1 MAYENVDRVKRNV
14 MAMIDKGAPSEHLD
28 KYLKEEGFTQESF
41 TKALDL
47 VKQSG
52 GKTSEF
58 GAGRSLAQGATFGF
72 ADELEALTKSLA
84 GQGTYEQNLA
94 ALELAKQKYG
104 QQNPKT
110 ALATEIAGGLPYALL
125 PFLGTARYAQMARE
139 ASPLVRAGVTSGASA
154 VTGALTGALG
164 GAGAAGVGERMA
176 GAQAGGALG
185 GLVGGAAPAVTKGIG
200 MAGSKVV
207 DVTSGIPVVQQ
218 VGKAVGLATGQS
230 VDYANRAKAKLL
242 EALYRDKVSPADLE
256 KMILASANLE
266 RTITGTTKPVGIVD
280 IAGENV
286 RSLADVAQK
295 YPSTARQT
303 AKTALEER
311 AAGQGERIQGD
322 ISKYLGGFTD
332 PFEYTTAIAQ
342 RQQQV
347 SSPLYQKAYAYGEV
361 TDPKVLKFLELPQFK
376 KAAKEA
382 QDLLAAEG
390 RSVDMSMPTVEV
402 LDQVKR
408 GLDVLIK
415 KETDP
420 FGKITDLGRIY
431 KNKKNEFLSELDTAV
446 PDFGRA
452 RAAFAGEAELLDAT
466 KLGKDFYKQTA
477 AEANRTF
484 AKLSPSEQEAYKVGA
499 LDAVKE
505 KITTAKDTADIR
517 KRIFGSPAE
526 RDRVSS
532 LFPDTDTFK
541 QFEKD
546 MMTES
551 MMRKTQEKILGNSA
565 TFERQIAGQALEA
578 EPSFIGQMI
587 EQGPLRG
594 TMGYLKA
601 QGQGV
606 AGQTAEELGPMLFK
620 LGDPRANLQ
629 TLKALSAYEKYLL
642 EQEARKAAGL
652 TGASTMT
659 GLLDTEKPYR
669 IDLTGMANPD

>member
-1 MAYENVDRVKRNV
+1 MAYENIERIKRNV
-14 MAMIDKGAPSEHLD
+14 MAMIDKNAPAEHLD

-41 TKALDL
+41 VKALDL
-47 VKQSG
+47 VKKSG

-72 ADELEALTKSLA
+72 ADELESLIKSLA

-110 ALATEIAGGLPYALL
+110 ALTTEIAGGLPYAAL

-139 ASPLVRAGVTSGASA
+139 AAPMVRAGVTAGSSA
-154 VTGALTGALG
+154 ITGALTGALS
-164 GAGAAGVGERMA
+164 GAGGAGVGERMA

-185 GLVGGAAPAVTKGIG
+185 GIVGGAAPVVTKGLG
-200 MAGSKVV
+200 AVGSKAV
-207 DVTSGIPVVQQ
+207 DVTSGIPAVQQ
-218 VGKAVGLATGQS
+218 VGKAIGLATGQT
-230 VDYANRAKAKLL
+230 VDAANRAKAKLL
-242 EALYRDKVSPADLE
+242 EAMYRDKVSPADLE
-256 KMILASANLE
+256 KMIQAA
-266 RTITGTTKPVGIVD
+266 TKPVGIVD

-295 YPSTARQT
+295 YPSEARQA
-303 AKTALEER
+303 AKLALEER

-342 RQQQV
+342 RQKQL

-376 KAAKEA
+376 TAAKEA
-382 QDLLAAEG
+382 QGLLAAEG
-390 RSVDMSMPTVEV
+390 RAVDMSRPTVET
-402 LDQVKR
+402 LDNIKR
-408 GLDVLIK
+408 GLDALIE
-415 KETDP
+415 KETDS
-420 FGKITDLGRIY
+420 FGKVTKLGQIY
-431 KNKKNEFLSELDTAV
+431 KTKKNEFLAELDSAV

-517 KRIFGSPAE
+517 KRIFGSQAE

-532 LFPDTDTFK
+532 LFPDNDTFK

-551 MMRKTQEKILGNSA
+551 IMRKTQEKILGNSA
-565 TFERQIAGQALEA
+565 TVERQLGVQSLEA
-578 EPSFIGQMI
+578 EPSFIGQLI

-620 LGDPRANLQ
+620 LGDPRANLE
-629 TLKALSAYEKYLL
+629 TLKGLSAYEKYLL
-642 EQEARKAAGL
+642 DLEAKKAAGL

-669 IDLTGMANPD
+669 VDLTGMAN

>member
-1 MAYENVDRVKRNV
+1 MAYENVERVRKNLITMV
-14 MAMIDKGAPSEHLD
+14 DKNAPIDD
-28 KYLKEEGFTQESF
+28 INKYLKEEGFTQETF

-52 GKTSEF
+52 GKTAEY

-72 ADELEALTKSLA
+72 ADELESLMKSLS

-104 QQNPKT
+104 QENPKT
-110 ALATEIAGGLPYALL
+110 ALTTEIVGGLPYALL
-125 PFLGTARYAQMARE
+125 PFLGTARYAQMARN
-139 ASPLVRAGVTSGASA
+139 AAPMVRAGVTAGASA

-164 GAGAAGVGERMA
+164 GAGSAGVGERVA
-176 GAQAGGALG
+176 GAQAGGTLG
-185 GLVGGAAPAVTKGIG
+185 GLVGGAAPAVSKGIG

-256 KMILASANLE
+256 KMIAAA
-266 RTITGTTKPVGIVD
+266 TKPVGIVD

-286 RSLADVAQK
+286 KSLADVAQK
-295 YPSTARQT
+295 YPSTARQV

-332 PFEYTTAIAQ
+332 PFEYTTVIAQ
-342 RQQQV
+342 RQKQV
-347 SSPLYQKAYAYGEV
+347 STPLYQKAYSYGEV
-361 TDPKVLKFLELPQFK
+361 TDPNVLKYLELPQFK
-376 KAAKEA
+376 TATKKAQE
-382 QDLLAAEG
+382 LLAAEG
-390 RSVDMSMPTVEV
+390 RTVDMSRPTVET
-402 LDQVKR
+402 LDNIKR
-408 GLDVLIK
+408 GLDVLIDA
-415 KETDP
+415 ETDA
-420 FGKITDLGRIY
+420 FGKVSKLGNIY

-452 RAAFAGEAELLDAT
+452 RAAYAGEAELLDAT

-477 AEANRTF
+477 SEANRTF

-526 RDRVSS
+526 RSRVSS
-532 LFPDTDTFK
+532 LFPDDATFK

-565 TFERQIAGQALEA
+565 TFERQIAGHSLEA
-578 EPSFIGQMI
+578 EPSFIGQLI

-594 TMGYLKA
+594 TLGYLKA

-620 LGDPRANLQ
+620 LGDPRANLE

-642 EQEARKAAGL
+642 DLEAKKAAGL

-659 GLLDTEKPYR
+659 GLLNTEKPYR
-669 IDLTGMANPD
+669 VDLTGMANPD

>member
-1 MAYENVDRVKRNV
+1 MAYENVERVKQNLIK
-14 MAMIDKGAPSEHLD
+14 MIDKNAPID
-28 KYLKEEGFTQESF
+28 DVNKYLKEEGFTQDSF
-41 TKALDL
+41 AKALDL

-52 GKTSEF
+52 GRTSEY

-72 ADELEALTKSLA
+72 ADELESLMKSLS
-84 GQGTYEQNLA
+84 GQGSYEQNLA

-104 QQNPKT
+104 QENPKT

-125 PFLGTARYAQMARE
+125 PFLGTARYAQMAKD
-139 ASPLVRAGVTSGASA
+139 AAPLVRAGVTAGASA

-164 GAGAAGVGERMA
+164 GAGAAGVGERVA
-176 GAQAGGALG
+176 GAQAGGTLG
-185 GLVGGAAPAVTKGIG
+185 GLVGGAAPVLTKGVG

-207 DVTSGIPVVQQ
+207 DVTSGIPILQQ
-218 VGKAVGLATGQS
+218 VGKAVGVATGQS

-266 RTITGTTKPVGIVD
+266 KTITRTTKPVGIAD

-295 YPSTARQT
+295 YPSTARQV

-311 AAGQGERIQGD
+311 AAGQGERIQAD

-332 PFEYTTAIAQ
+332 PFEYTAAIAQ
-342 RQQQV
+342 RQKQV

-361 TDPKVLKFLELPQFK
+361 TDPNVLKYLELPQFK
-376 KAAKEA
+376 TATKEA
-382 QDLLAAEG
+382 QGLLAAEG
-390 RSVDMSMPTVEV
+390 RTVDMSRPTVET
-402 LDQVKR
+402 LDNIKR
-408 GLDVLIK
+408 GLDALIFAQI
-415 KETDP
+415 KEGKLSEL
-420 FGKITDLGRIY
+420 GKIY
-431 KNKKNEFLSELDTAV
+431 KKKKNEFLSELDTAV

-452 RAAFAGEAELLDAT
+452 RATFAGEAELLDAT
-466 KLGKDFYKQTA
+466 KLGQDFYKQTSS
-477 AEANRTF
+477 EANRTF
-484 AKLSPSEQEAYKVGA
+484 AKLSASEQEAYKVGA

-505 KITTAKDTADIR
+505 KIISAKDTADIR
-517 KRIFGSPAE
+517 KKIFGSPAE
-526 RDRVSS
+526 RSRVSS
-532 LFPDTDTFK
+532 LFPDDATFK

-565 TFERQIAGQALEA
+565 TFERQIAGQSLEA
-578 EPSFIGQMI
+578 EPSFIGQLI

-594 TMGYLKA
+594 TLGYLKA

-620 LGDPRANLQ
+620 LGDPRANLE

-659 GLLDTEKPYR
+659 GLLNTEKPYR
-669 IDLTGMANPD
+669 VDLTGMANPD

>member
-1 MAYENVDRVKRNV
+1 MAYENVERVRKNLIIMV
-14 MAMIDKGAPSEHLD
+14 DKNAPIDD
-28 KYLKEEGFTQESF
+28 INKYLKEEGFTQETF

-52 GKTSEF
+52 GKTAEY
-58 GAGRSLAQGATFGF
+58 GVGRSLAQGATFGF
-72 ADELEALTKSLA
+72 ADELESLMKSLS
-84 GQGTYEQNLA
+84 GQGSYEQNLA

-104 QQNPKT
+104 QENPKT
-110 ALATEIAGGLPYALL
+110 ALTTEIVGGLPYALL
-125 PFLGTARYAQMARE
+125 PFLGTARYAQMAKD
-139 ASPLVRAGVTSGASA
+139 AAPLVRAGVTAGASA

-164 GAGAAGVGERMA
+164 GAGAAGVGERVA
-176 GAQAGGALG
+176 GAQAGGTLG
-185 GLVGGAAPAVTKGIG
+185 GLVGGAAPVVAKGVG
-200 MAGSKVV
+200 MAGGKVV

-230 VDYANRAKAKLL
+230 IDYANRAKAKLL

-256 KMILASANLE
+256 KMIAAA
-266 RTITGTTKPVGIVD
+266 TKPVGLVD

-286 RSLADVAQK
+286 KSLADVAQK

-342 RQQQV
+342 RQKQV
-347 SSPLYQKAYAYGEV
+347 STPLYQKAYAYGEV
-361 TDPKVLKFLELPQFK
+361 TDPSVLKYLELPQFK
-376 KAAKEA
+376 TATKKAQE
-382 QDLLAAEG
+382 LLAAEG
-390 RSVDMSMPTVEV
+390 RTVDMSRPTVET
-402 LDQVKR
+402 LDNIKR
-408 GLDVLIK
+408 GLDVLIDA
-415 KETDP
+415 ETDA
-420 FGKITDLGRIY
+420 FGKVSKLGNIY

-526 RDRVSS
+526 RSRVSS
-532 LFPDTDTFK
+532 LFPDDATFK

-565 TFERQIAGQALEA
+565 TFERQIAGQGLEA
-578 EPSFIGQMI
+578 EPSFIGQLI
-587 EQGPLRG
+587 EQGPLKG
-594 TMGYLKA
+594 TLGYLKA

-620 LGDPRANLQ
+620 LGDPRANIQ
-629 TLKALSAYEKYLL
+629 TLQGLSAYEKYLL
-642 EQEARKAAGL
+642 DLEAKKAAGL

-659 GLLDTEKPYR
+659 GLLNTEKPYR
-669 IDLTGMANPD
+669 VDLTGMANPD

>member
-1 MAYENVDRVKRNV
+1 MAYENIERIRENLIKMVDKN
-14 MAMIDKGAPSEHLD
+14 APIAHID

-41 TKALDL
+41 AKALNL

-52 GKTSEF
+52 GKTAEF

-72 ADELEALTKSLA
+72 ADELESLIKSLA

-110 ALATEIAGGLPYALL
+110 ALTTEIAGGLPYALL

-139 ASPLVRAGVTSGASA
+139 AAPMVRAGVTAGSSA
-154 VTGALTGALG
+154 VTGALTGALSGAG
-164 GAGAAGVGERMA
+164 GAGIGERMA

-185 GLVGGAAPAVTKGIG
+185 GIVGGAAPAVTKGVG

-218 VGKAVGLATGQS
+218 AGKAIGLATGQT
-230 VDYANRAKAKLL
+230 VDAANRAKAKLL
-242 EALYRDKVSPADLE
+242 EAMYRDKVSPADLE
-256 KMILASANLE
+256 KMIQAA
-266 RTITGTTKPVGIVD
+266 TKPVGIVD

-295 YPSTARQT
+295 YPSEARQA
-303 AKTALEER
+303 AKLALEER

-342 RQQQV
+342 RQKQV

-376 KAAKEA
+376 TATKEA
-382 QDLLAAEG
+382 QALLAAEG
-390 RSVDMSMPTVEV
+390 RTVDMSRPTVET
-402 LDQVKR
+402 LDNIKR
-408 GLDVLIK
+408 GLDALIE
-415 KETDP
+415 KETDS
-420 FGKITDLGRIY
+420 FGKVTKLGQIY
-431 KNKKNEFLSELDTAV
+431 KTKKNEFLSELDSAV

-505 KITTAKDTADIR
+505 KIITAKDTADIR

-526 RDRVSS
+526 RQRVSS
-532 LFPDTDTFK
+532 LFPDDATFK

-551 MMRKTQEKILGNSA
+551 IMRKTQEKILGNSA
-565 TFERQIAGQALEA
+565 TVERQLGVQSLEA
-578 EPSFIGQMI
+578 EPSFIGQLI

-620 LGDPRANLQ
+620 LGDPRANLE
-629 TLKALSAYEKYLL
+629 TLKGLSAYEKYLL
-642 EQEARKAAGL
+642 DLEAKKAAGL

-669 IDLTGMANPD
+669 VDLTGMAN

>member
-1 MAYENVDRVKRNV
+1 MAYENVERIRENLIKMV
-14 MAMIDKGAPSEHLD
+14 DKNAPVDHID

-41 TKALDL
+41 AKALDL
-47 VKQSG
+47 VKKSG
-52 GKTSEF
+52 GKTAEY
-58 GAGRSLAQGATFGF
+58 GVGRSLAQGATFGF

-94 ALELAKQKYG
+94 ALELAKQKFG

-110 ALATEIAGGLPYALL
+110 ALGTEIVGGLPYALL

-139 ASPLVRAGVTSGASA
+139 ASPLVRAGVTAGASA

-176 GAQAGGALG
+176 GAQAGGTLG
-185 GLVGGAAPAVTKGIG
+185 GIVGGAAPAVTRGIG
-200 MAGSKVV
+200 AAGSRVV

-218 VGKAVGLATGQS
+218 VGKAVGLATGQT
-230 VDYANRAKAKLL
+230 VDAANRAKAKLL
-242 EALYRDKVSPADLE
+242 EAMYRDKVSPADLE
-256 KMILASANLE
+256 KMIAAA
-266 RTITGTTKPVGIVD
+266 TKPIGIVD
-280 IAGENV
+280 VAGENV

-295 YPSTARQT
+295 YPSEARQA
-303 AKTALEER
+303 AKLALEER
-311 AAGQGERIQGD
+311 GAGQAERIQAD

-332 PFEYTTAIAQ
+332 PFEYTNAIAQ
-342 RQQQV
+342 RQKQL

-361 TDPKVLKFLELPQFK
+361 TDPAVLKFLELPQFK
-376 KAAKEA
+376 TAAKEA
-382 QDLLAAEG
+382 QALLAAEG
-390 RSVDMSMPTVEV
+390 RTVDMSRPTVET
-402 LDQVKR
+402 LDNIKR
-408 GLDVLIK
+408 GLDALIE
-415 KETDP
+415 KETDS
-420 FGKITDLGRIY
+420 FGKVSKLGQIY
-431 KNKKNEFLSELDTAV
+431 KTKKNEFLSELDSAV

-477 AEANRTF
+477 TEANRTF

-505 KITTAKDTADIR
+505 KIQTAKDTADIR

-526 RDRVSS
+526 RNRVSS
-532 LFPDTDTFK
+532 LFPDDATFK

-551 MMRKTQEKILGNSA
+551 VMRRTQEKILGNSA
-565 TFERQIAGQALEA
+565 TAERQLGMQQLEA
-578 EPSFIGQMI
+578 EPSFLGQLI

-594 TMGYLKA
+594 TIGYLKA

-620 LGDPRANLQ
+620 LGDPRANIQ
-629 TLKALSAYEKYLL
+629 TLKGLSAYEKYLL
-642 EQEARKAAGL
+642 EQEAKKAAGL

-669 IDLTGMANPD
+669 VDLTGMANP

>member
-1 MAYENVDRVKRNV
+1 MAYENVERIRENLIKMVDKN
-14 MAMIDKGAPSEHLD
+14 APIDHID

-41 TKALDL
+41 AKALDL
-47 VKQSG
+47 VKKSG

-72 ADELEALTKSLA
+72 ADELESLVKSLA

-139 ASPLVRAGVTSGASA
+139 ASPLVRAGVTAGSSA

-176 GAQAGGALG
+176 GAQAGGTLG
-185 GLVGGAAPAVTKGIG
+185 GIVGGAAPAVTKGLG

-218 VGKAVGLATGQS
+218 VGKAVGMATGQT
-230 VDYANRAKAKLL
+230 VDAANRAKAKLL
-242 EALYRDKVSPADLE
+242 EAMYRDKVSPADLE
-256 KMILASANLE
+256 KMIQAA
-266 RTITGTTKPVGIVD
+266 TKPVGIVD
-280 IAGENV
+280 VAGENV

-295 YPSTARQT
+295 YPSEARQA
-303 AKTALEER
+303 AKMALEER

-332 PFEYTTAIAQ
+332 PFEYTNAIAQ
-342 RQQQV
+342 RQKQV

-361 TDPKVLKFLELPQFK
+361 TDPTVLKFLGLPQFK
-376 KAAKEA
+376 TAAKEA
-382 QDLLAAEG
+382 QALLAAEG
-390 RSVDMSMPTVEV
+390 RTVDMSRPTVET
-402 LDQVKR
+402 LDNIKR
-408 GLDVLIK
+408 GLDALIE
-415 KETDP
+415 KETDS
-420 FGKITDLGRIY
+420 FGKVSKLGQIY
-431 KNKKNEFLSELDTAV
+431 KTKKNEFLSELDSAV

-505 KITTAKDTADIR
+505 KIQTSKDTADIR

-526 RDRVSS
+526 RNRVSS
-532 LFPDTDTFK
+532 LFPDNDTFK

-565 TFERQIAGQALEA
+565 TVERQLGVQSLEA
-578 EPSFIGQMI
+578 EPSFLGQMI

-594 TMGYLKA
+594 TLGYLKA

-620 LGDPRANLQ
+620 LGDPRANLE
-629 TLKALSAYEKYLL
+629 TLKGLSAYEKYLL
-642 EQEARKAAGL
+642 DLEAKKAAGL

-669 IDLTGMANPD
+669 LDLTGMANPD

>member
-1 MAYENVDRVKRNV
+1 MAYENVERVKQNIIK
-14 MAMIDKGAPSEHLD
+14 MIGKNAPND
-28 KYLKEEGFTQESF
+28 DINKYLKEEGFTQETF
-41 TKALDL
+41 AKALDL

-52 GKTSEF
+52 GRTSEY

-72 ADELEALTKSLA
+72 ADELESLMKSLS
-84 GQGTYEQNLA
+84 GQGSYEQNLA

-104 QQNPKT
+104 QENPKT
-110 ALATEIAGGLPYALL
+110 ALATEIAGGLPYALV
-125 PFLGTARYAQMARE
+125 PFLGTAKYAQMARD
-139 ASPLVRAGVTSGASA
+139 AAPLVRAGVTAGASA

-164 GAGAAGVGERMA
+164 GAGAAGVGERVA
-176 GAQAGGALG
+176 GAQAGGTLG
-185 GLVGGAAPAVTKGIG
+185 GLVGGAAPAVAKGVG

-207 DVTSGIPVVQQ
+207 DVTSGIPVLQQ
-218 VGKAVGLATGQS
+218 VGKAVGVATGQS
-230 VDYANRAKAKLL
+230 IDYANRAKAKLL

-256 KMILASANLE
+256 KMILSA
-266 RTITGTTKPVGIVD
+266 TKPVGLVD

-332 PFEYTTAIAQ
+332 PFDYTVAIAQ
-342 RQQQV
+342 RQKEV

-376 KAAKEA
+376 TATKEA
-382 QDLLAAEG
+382 QGLLEAEG
-390 RSVDMSMPTVEV
+390 RTVDMSRPTVET
-402 LDQVKR
+402 LDNIKR
-408 GLDVLIK
+408 GLDALIFAQI
-415 KETDP
+415 KEGKLSEL
-420 FGKITDLGRIY
+420 GKIY
-431 KNKKNEFLSELDTAV
+431 KKKKNEFLSELDTAV

-466 KLGKDFYKQTA
+466 KLGQDFYKQTA

-484 AKLSPSEQEAYKVGA
+484 AKLSASEQEAYKVGA

-517 KRIFGSPAE
+517 KRIFGSPSE
-526 RDRVSS
+526 RSRVSS
-532 LFPDTDTFK
+532 LFPDDATFK

-551 MMRKTQEKILGNSA
+551 VMRKTQEKILGNSA
-565 TFERQIAGQALEA
+565 TFERQIAGQGLEA
-578 EPSFIGQMI
+578 EPSFIGQLI

-594 TMGYLKA
+594 TLGYLKA

-620 LGDPRANLQ
+620 LGDPRANVE

-642 EQEARKAAGL
+642 ELEARKAAGL

-659 GLLDTEKPYR
+659 GLLNTEKPYR
-669 IDLTGMANPD
+669 VDLTGMANPD

>member
-1 MAYENVDRVKRNV
+1 MAYENVERVRKNLITMV
-14 MAMIDKGAPSEHLD
+14 DKNAPIDD
-28 KYLKEEGFTQESF
+28 INKYLKEEGFTQETF

-52 GKTSEF
+52 GRTSEY

-72 ADELEALTKSLA
+72 ADELESLMKSLS
-84 GQGTYEQNLA
+84 GQGSYEQNLA

-104 QQNPKT
+104 QENPKT
-110 ALATEIAGGLPYALL
+110 ALATEIAGGLPYALV
-125 PFLGTARYAQMARE
+125 PFLGTAKYAQMARD
-139 ASPLVRAGVTSGASA
+139 AAPLVRAGVTAGASA

-164 GAGAAGVGERMA
+164 GAGAAGVGERVA
-176 GAQAGGALG
+176 GAQAGGTLG
-185 GLVGGAAPAVTKGIG
+185 GLVGGAAPVVAKGVG

-207 DVTSGIPVVQQ
+207 DVTSGIPVLQQ
-218 VGKAVGLATGQS
+218 VGKAVGVATGQS
-230 VDYANRAKAKLL
+230 IDYANRAKAKLL

-256 KMILASANLE
+256 KMILAA
-266 RTITGTTKPVGIVD
+266 TKPVGLVD

-332 PFEYTTAIAQ
+332 PFEYTVAIAQ
-342 RQQQV
+342 RQKEV

-376 KAAKEA
+376 TATKEA
-382 QDLLAAEG
+382 QGLLEAEG
-390 RSVDMSMPTVEV
+390 RTVDMSRPTVET
-402 LDQVKR
+402 LDNIKR
-408 GLDVLIK
+408 GLDALIFAQI
-415 KETDP
+415 KEGKLSEL
-420 FGKITDLGRIY
+420 GKIY
-431 KNKKNEFLSELDTAV
+431 KKKKNEFLSELDTAV

-484 AKLSPSEQEAYKVGA
+484 AKLSASEQEAYKVGA

-526 RDRVSS
+526 RSRVSS
-532 LFPDTDTFK
+532 LFPDDATFK

-565 TFERQIAGQALEA
+565 TFERQIAGQGLEA
-578 EPSFIGQMI
+578 EPSFIGQII

-594 TMGYLKA
+594 TLGYLKA

-620 LGDPRANLQ
+620 LGDPRANVE

-642 EQEARKAAGL
+642 ELEAKKAAGL

-659 GLLDTEKPYR
+659 GLLNTEKPYR
-669 IDLTGMANPD
+669 VDLTGMANPD

>member
-1 MAYENVDRVKRNV
+1 MAYENVERIRENLIKMV
-14 MAMIDKGAPSEHLD
+14 DKNAPVDHID

-41 TKALDL
+41 AKALDL
-47 VKQSG
+47 VKKSG
-52 GKTSEF
+52 GKTAEY
-58 GAGRSLAQGATFGF
+58 GVGRSLAQGATFGF
-72 ADELEALTKSLA
+72 ADELEALTKSLV

-94 ALELAKQKYG
+94 ALELAKQKFG

-110 ALATEIAGGLPYALL
+110 ALGTEIAGGLPYALL

-139 ASPLVRAGVTSGASA
+139 ASPLVRAGVTAGASA
-154 VTGALTGALG
+154 VTGAVTGALG

-176 GAQAGGALG
+176 GAQAGGTLG
-185 GLVGGAAPAVTKGIG
+185 GIVGGAAPAVTRGIG
-200 MAGSKVV
+200 AAGSRVV

-218 VGKAVGLATGQS
+218 VGKAVGLATGQT
-230 VDYANRAKAKLL
+230 VDAANRAKAKLL
-242 EALYRDKVSPADLE
+242 EAMYRDKVSPADLE
-256 KMILASANLE
+256 KMIAAA
-266 RTITGTTKPVGIVD
+266 TKPVGIVD
-280 IAGENV
+280 VAGENV

-295 YPSTARQT
+295 YPSEARQA
-303 AKTALEER
+303 AKLALEER
-311 AAGQGERIQGD
+311 GAGQAERIQAD

-332 PFEYTTAIAQ
+332 PFEYTNAIAQ
-342 RQQQV
+342 RQKQL

-361 TDPKVLKFLELPQFK
+361 TDPAVLKFLELPQFK
-376 KAAKEA
+376 TAAKEA
-382 QDLLAAEG
+382 QALLAAEG
-390 RSVDMSMPTVEV
+390 RTVDMSRPTVET
-402 LDQVKR
+402 LDNIKR
-408 GLDVLIK
+408 GLDALIE
-415 KETDP
+415 KETDS
-420 FGKITDLGRIY
+420 FGKVSKLGQIY
-431 KNKKNEFLSELDTAV
+431 KTKKNEFLSELDSAV

-477 AEANRTF
+477 TEANRTF

-505 KITTAKDTADIR
+505 KIQTAKDTADIR

-526 RDRVSS
+526 RNRVSS
-532 LFPDTDTFK
+532 LFPDDATFK

-551 MMRKTQEKILGNSA
+551 VMRRTQEKILGNSA
-565 TFERQIAGQALEA
+565 TAERQLGMQQLEA
-578 EPSFIGQMI
+578 EPSFLGQLI

-594 TMGYLKA
+594 TIGYLKA

-620 LGDPRANLQ
+620 LGDPRANLE
-629 TLKALSAYEKYLL
+629 TLKSLSAYEKYLL
-642 EQEARKAAGL
+642 EQEAKKAAGL

-669 IDLTGMANPD
+669 VDLTGMANP

>member
-1 MAYENVDRVKRNV
+1 MAYENIERIRENLIKMVDKN
-14 MAMIDKGAPSEHLD
+14 APIAHID

-41 TKALDL
+41 AKALNL

-52 GKTSEF
+52 GKTAEF

-72 ADELEALTKSLA
+72 ADELESLVKSLA

-110 ALATEIAGGLPYALL
+110 ALTTEIAGGLPYALL

-139 ASPLVRAGVTSGASA
+139 AAPMVRAGVTAGASA
-154 VTGALTGALG
+154 VTGALTGALSGAG
-164 GAGAAGVGERMA
+164 GAGIGERMA
-176 GAQAGGALG
+176 GAQTGGALG
-185 GLVGGAAPAVTKGIG
+185 GIVGGAAPAVTKGIG

-218 VGKAVGLATGQS
+218 AGKAIGLATGQT
-230 VDYANRAKAKLL
+230 VDAANRAKAKLL
-242 EALYRDKVSPADLE
+242 EAMYRDKVSPADLE
-256 KMILASANLE
+256 KMIQAA
-266 RTITGTTKPVGIVD
+266 TKPVGIVD

-295 YPSTARQT
+295 YPSEARQA
-303 AKTALEER
+303 AKLALEER

-342 RQQQV
+342 RQRQV

-376 KAAKEA
+376 TATKEA
-382 QDLLAAEG
+382 QALLAAEG
-390 RSVDMSMPTVEV
+390 RTVDMSRPTVET
-402 LDQVKR
+402 LDNIKR
-408 GLDVLIK
+408 GLDALIE
-415 KETDP
+415 KETDS
-420 FGKITDLGRIY
+420 FGKVTKLGQIY
-431 KNKKNEFLSELDTAV
+431 KTKKNEFLSELDSAV

-526 RDRVSS
+526 RQRVSS
-532 LFPDTDTFK
+532 LFPDDATFK

-551 MMRKTQEKILGNSA
+551 IMRKTQEKILGNSA
-565 TFERQIAGQALEA
+565 TVERQLGVQSLEA
-578 EPSFIGQMI
+578 EPSFIGQLI

-620 LGDPRANLQ
+620 LGDPRANLE
-629 TLKALSAYEKYLL
+629 TLKGLSAYEKYLL
-642 EQEARKAAGL
+642 DLEAKKAAGL

-669 IDLTGMANPD
+669 VDLTGMAN

>member
-1 MAYENVDRVKRNV
+1 MAYENVERIRENLIKMVDKN
-14 MAMIDKGAPSEHLD
+14 APIDHID

-41 TKALDL
+41 AKALDL
-47 VKQSG
+47 VKKSG

-72 ADELEALTKSLA
+72 ADELESLVKSLA

-139 ASPLVRAGVTSGASA
+139 ASPLVRAGVTAGSSA

-176 GAQAGGALG
+176 GAQAGGTLG
-185 GLVGGAAPAVTKGIG
+185 GIVGGAAPAVTKGLG

-218 VGKAVGLATGQS
+218 VGKAVGMATGQT
-230 VDYANRAKAKLL
+230 VDAANRAKAKLL
-242 EALYRDKVSPADLE
+242 EAMYRDKVSPADLE
-256 KMILASANLE
+256 KMIQAA
-266 RTITGTTKPVGIVD
+266 TKPVGIVD

-286 RSLADVAQK
+286 KSLADVAQK
-295 YPSTARQT
+295 YPSEARQA
-303 AKTALEER
+303 AKVALEER

-342 RQQQV
+342 RQKQL
-347 SSPLYQKAYAYGEV
+347 SSPLYQKAYSYGEV

-376 KAAKEA
+376 TAAKEA
-382 QDLLAAEG
+382 QGLLAAEG
-390 RSVDMSMPTVEV
+390 RAVDMSRPTVET
-402 LDQVKR
+402 LDNIKR
-408 GLDVLIK
+408 GLDALIE
-415 KETDP
+415 KETDS
-420 FGKITDLGRIY
+420 FGKVSKLGQIY
-431 KNKKNEFLSELDTAV
+431 KTKKNEFLSELDSAV

-505 KITTAKDTADIR
+505 KIQTSKDTADIR

-526 RDRVSS
+526 RNRVSS
-532 LFPDTDTFK
+532 LFPDNDTFK

-565 TFERQIAGQALEA
+565 TVERQLGVQSLEA
-578 EPSFIGQMI
+578 EPSFLGQMI

-594 TMGYLKA
+594 TLGYLKA

-620 LGDPRANLQ
+620 LGDPRANLE
-629 TLKALSAYEKYLL
+629 TLKGLSAYEKYLL
-642 EQEARKAAGL
+642 DLEAKKAAGL

-669 IDLTGMANPD
+669 LDLTGMANPD

>member
-1 MAYENVDRVKRNV
+1 MAYENVERIRQNLITMVDKK
-14 MAMIDKGAPSEHLD
+14 APIDHID

-41 TKALDL
+41 AKALDL

-52 GKTSEF
+52 GKTAEY

-72 ADELEALTKSLA
+72 ADELESLVKSLA

-94 ALELAKQKYG
+94 ALELAKQRYG

-110 ALATEIAGGLPYALL
+110 ALTTEIVGGLPYALL
-125 PFLGTARYAQMARE
+125 PFLGTAKYAQMAKE
-139 ASPLVRAGVTSGASA
+139 AAPLVRAGVTAGASA

-176 GAQAGGALG
+176 GAQAGGTLG
-185 GLVGGAAPAVTKGIG
+185 GIVGGAAPAVTKGIG
-200 MAGSKVV
+200 AVGGKVV

-218 VGKAVGLATGQS
+218 VGKAVGLATGQT
-230 VDYANRAKAKLL
+230 VDAANRAKAKLL
-242 EALYRDKVSPADLE
+242 EAMYRDKVSPADLE
-256 KMILASANLE
+256 KMIAAA
-266 RTITGTTKPVGIVD
+266 TKPVGIVD

-286 RSLADVAQK
+286 KSLADVVQK

-311 AAGQGERIQGD
+311 AAGQGERIQAD

-332 PFEYTTAIAQ
+332 PFEYTNAIAQ
-342 RQQQV
+342 RQKQL

-361 TDPKVLKFLELPQFK
+361 TDPAVLKFLELPQFK

-382 QDLLAAEG
+382 QELLAAEG

-415 KETDP
+415 RETDP
-420 FGKITDLGRIY
+420 FGKMTDLGRIY
-431 KNKKNEFLSELDTAV
+431 KNKKNEFLAELDSAV
-446 PDFGRA
+446 PDFGKA

-505 KITTAKDTADIR
+505 KIQTAKDTADIR

-526 RDRVSS
+526 RNRVSS
-532 LFPDTDTFK
+532 LFPDDATFK

-565 TFERQIAGQALEA
+565 TAERQLAMQQLEA
-578 EPSFIGQMI
+578 EPSFLGQLI

-594 TMGYLKA
+594 TIGYLKA

-620 LGDPRANLQ
+620 LGDPRANIE

-642 EQEARKAAGL
+642 EQEAKKAAGL
-652 TGASTMT
+652 AGASTMT
-659 GLLDTEKPYR
+659 GLLNTEKPYR
-669 IDLTGMANPD
+669 VDLTGMANP

>member
-1 MAYENVDRVKRNV
+1 MAYENIERIRENLIKMVDKS
-14 MAMIDKGAPSEHLD
+14 APITDID

-41 TKALDL
+41 AKALNL

-52 GKTSEF
+52 GKTAEF

-72 ADELEALTKSLA
+72 ADELESLVKSLA
-84 GQGTYEQNLA
+84 GKGTYEQNLA

-110 ALATEIAGGLPYALL
+110 ALATEIAGGLPYALV
-125 PFLGTARYAQMARE
+125 PFLGTAKYAQMARE
-139 ASPLVRAGVTSGASA
+139 AAPLARAGITAGTSAA
-154 VTGALTGALG
+154 TGALTGALSGAG
-164 GAGAAGVGERMA
+164 GAGIGERMA

-185 GLVGGAAPAVTKGIG
+185 GIVGGAAPVVTKGIG
-200 MAGSKVV
+200 MAGSKAV

-218 VGKAVGLATGQS
+218 VGKAVGLATGQT
-230 VDYANRAKAKLL
+230 VDATNRAKAKLL
-242 EALYRDKVSPADLE
+242 EAMYRDKVSPADLE
-256 KMILASANLE
+256 KMIQAA
-266 RTITGTTKPVGIVD
+266 TKPVGIAD

-295 YPSTARQT
+295 YPSEARQA
-303 AKTALEER
+303 AKVALEER

-332 PFEYTTAIAQ
+332 PFEYTTAIAK
-342 RQQQV
+342 RQQQL
-347 SSPLYQKAYAYGEV
+347 SSPLYQKAYSYGQV

-390 RSVDMSMPTVEV
+390 RAVDMSMPTVEV

-415 KETDP
+415 RETDP

-431 KNKKNEFLSELDTAV
+431 KNKKNEFLSELDSAV
-446 PDFGRA
+446 PDYGRA

-477 AEANRTF
+477 TEANRTF

-505 KITTAKDTADIR
+505 KITTAKDSADIR

-526 RDRVSS
+526 RNRVSS
-532 LFPDTDTFK
+532 LFPDNDTFK

-551 MMRKTQEKILGNSA
+551 IMRRTQEKILGNSA
-565 TFERQIAGQALEA
+565 TAERQLGMQQLEA
-578 EPSFIGQMI
+578 EPSFLGQLI

-606 AGQTAEELGPMLFK
+606 AGQTAEQLGPMLFK
-620 LGDPRANLQ
+620 LGDPRANLE
-629 TLKALSAYEKYLL
+629 TLRGLSAYEKYLL
-642 EQEARKAAGL
+642 DLEAKKAAGL

>member
-1 MAYENVDRVKRNV
+1 MAYENVERIRQNLITMVDKK
-14 MAMIDKGAPSEHLD
+14 APIDHID

-41 TKALDL
+41 AKALDL

-52 GKTSEF
+52 GKTAEY

-72 ADELEALTKSLA
+72 ADELESLVKSLA

-94 ALELAKQKYG
+94 ALELAKQRYG

-110 ALATEIAGGLPYALL
+110 ALTTEIVGGLPYALL
-125 PFLGTARYAQMARE
+125 PFLGTAKYAQMAKE
-139 ASPLVRAGVTSGASA
+139 AAPLVRAGVTAGASA

-176 GAQAGGALG
+176 GAQAGGTLG
-185 GLVGGAAPAVTKGIG
+185 GIVGGVAPAVTKGIG
-200 MAGSKVV
+200 AVGGKVV

-218 VGKAVGLATGQS
+218 VGKAVGLATGQT
-230 VDYANRAKAKLL
+230 VDAANRAKAKLL
-242 EALYRDKVSPADLE
+242 EAMYRDKVSPADLE
-256 KMILASANLE
+256 KMIAAA
-266 RTITGTTKPVGIVD
+266 TKPVGIVD

-286 RSLADVAQK
+286 KSLADVVQK

-311 AAGQGERIQGD
+311 AAGQGERIQAD

-332 PFEYTTAIAQ
+332 PFEYTNAIAQ
-342 RQQQV
+342 RQKQL

-361 TDPKVLKFLELPQFK
+361 TDPNVLKFLDLPQFK
-376 KAAKEA
+376 TATKKAQE
-382 QDLLAAEG
+382 LLAAEG
-390 RSVDMSMPTVEV
+390 RTVDMSRPTVET
-402 LDQVKR
+402 LDNIKR
-408 GLDVLIK
+408 GLDVLIEA
-415 KETDP
+415 ETDA
-420 FGKITDLGRIY
+420 FGKVSKLGNIY
-431 KNKKNEFLSELDTAV
+431 KTKKNEFLAELDSAV
-446 PDFGRA
+446 PDFGKA

-505 KITTAKDTADIR
+505 KIQTAKDTADIR

-526 RDRVSS
+526 RNRVSS
-532 LFPDTDTFK
+532 LFPDDATFK

-565 TFERQIAGQALEA
+565 TAERQLAMQQLET
-578 EPSFIGQMI
+578 EPSFLGQLI

-594 TMGYLKA
+594 TIGYLKA

-620 LGDPRANLQ
+620 LGDPRANIE

-642 EQEARKAAGL
+642 EQEAKKAAGL
-652 TGASTMT
+652 AGASTMT
-659 GLLDTEKPYR
+659 GLLNTEKPYR
-669 IDLTGMANPD
+669 VDLTGMANP

>member
-1 MAYENVDRVKRNV
+1 MAYDNVERVRKNLITMV
-14 MAMIDKGAPSEHLD
+14 DKNAPND
-28 KYLKEEGFTQESF
+28 DINKYLKEEGFTQETF

-52 GKTSEF
+52 GRTSEY
-58 GAGRSLAQGATFGF
+58 GVGRSLAQGATFGF
-72 ADELEALTKSLA
+72 ADELESLMKSLS
-84 GQGTYEQNLA
+84 GQGSYEQNLA

-104 QQNPKT
+104 QENPKT
-110 ALATEIAGGLPYALL
+110 ALTTEIVGGLPYALL
-125 PFLGTARYAQMARE
+125 PFLGTAKYAQMAKD
-139 ASPLVRAGVTSGASA
+139 AAPMIRAGVTAGASA

-176 GAQAGGALG
+176 GAQAGGTLG
-185 GLVGGAAPAVTKGIG
+185 GLVGGAAPAVSKGIG

-256 KMILASANLE
+256 KMILASADLE
-266 RTITGTTKPVGIVD
+266 KTITRTTKPVGIAD

-303 AKTALEER
+303 AKAALEER

-332 PFEYTTAIAQ
+332 PFEYTAAIAQ
-342 RQQQV
+342 RQREV

-361 TDPKVLKFLELPQFK
+361 TDPNVLKYLELPQFK
-376 KAAKEA
+376 TATKKAQE
-382 QDLLAAEG
+382 LLAAEG
-390 RSVDMSMPTVEV
+390 RTVDMSRPTVET
-402 LDQVKR
+402 LDNIKR
-408 GLDVLIK
+408 GLDALIFAQI
-415 KETDP
+415 KEGKLSEL
-420 FGKITDLGRIY
+420 GKIY
-431 KNKKNEFLSELDTAV
+431 KKKKNEFLSELDTAV

-466 KLGKDFYKQTA
+466 KLGQDFYKQTSS
-477 AEANRTF
+477 EANRTF
-484 AKLSPSEQEAYKVGA
+484 AKLSQSEQEAYKVGA

-505 KITTAKDTADIR
+505 KIISAQDTADIR
-517 KRIFGSPAE
+517 KKIFGSPAE
-526 RDRVSS
+526 RSRVSS
-532 LFPDTDTFK
+532 LFPDDATFK

-594 TMGYLKA
+594 TLGYLKA

-620 LGDPRANLQ
+620 LGDPRANLK
-629 TLKALSAYEKYLL
+629 TLQGLSAYEKYLL
-642 EQEARKAAGL
+642 ELEAKKAAGL

-669 IDLTGMANPD
+669 VDLTGMANP

>member
-1 MAYENVDRVKRNV
+1 MAYENVERIRENLIKMV
-14 MAMIDKGAPSEHLD
+14 DKNAPVDHID

-41 TKALDL
+41 AKALDL
-47 VKQSG
+47 VKKSG
-52 GKTSEF
+52 GKTAEY
-58 GAGRSLAQGATFGF
+58 GVGRSLAQGATFGF
-72 ADELEALTKSLA
+72 ADELEALTKSLV

-94 ALELAKQKYG
+94 ALELAKQKFG

-110 ALATEIAGGLPYALL
+110 ALGTEIAGGLPYALL

-139 ASPLVRAGVTSGASA
+139 ASPLVRAGVTAGASA
-154 VTGALTGALG
+154 VTGAVTGALG

-176 GAQAGGALG
+176 GAQAGGTLG
-185 GLVGGAAPAVTKGIG
+185 GIVGGAAPAVTRGIG
-200 MAGSKVV
+200 AAGSRVV

-218 VGKAVGLATGQS
+218 VGKAVGLATGQT
-230 VDYANRAKAKLL
+230 VDAANRAKAKLL
-242 EALYRDKVSPADLE
+242 EAMYRDKVSPADLE
-256 KMILASANLE
+256 KMIAAA
-266 RTITGTTKPVGIVD
+266 TKPVGIVD
-280 IAGENV
+280 VAGENV

-295 YPSTARQT
+295 YPSEARQA
-303 AKTALEER
+303 AKLALEER
-311 AAGQGERIQGD
+311 GAGQAERIQAD

-332 PFEYTTAIAQ
+332 PFEYTNAIAQ
-342 RQQQV
+342 RQKQL

-361 TDPKVLKFLELPQFK
+361 TDPAVLKFLELPQFK
-376 KAAKEA
+376 TAAKEA
-382 QDLLAAEG
+382 QALLAAEG
-390 RSVDMSMPTVEV
+390 RTVDMSRPTVET
-402 LDQVKR
+402 LDNIKR
-408 GLDVLIK
+408 GLDALIE
-415 KETDP
+415 KETDS
-420 FGKITDLGRIY
+420 FGKVSKLGQIY
-431 KNKKNEFLSELDTAV
+431 KTKKNEFLSELDSAV

-477 AEANRTF
+477 TEANRTF

-505 KITTAKDTADIR
+505 KIQTAKDTADIR

-526 RDRVSS
+526 RNRVSS
-532 LFPDTDTFK
+532 LFPDDATFK

-551 MMRKTQEKILGNSA
+551 MMRKTQEKIFGNSS
-565 TFERQIAGQALEA
+565 TFERQVGGQALEA
-578 EPSFIGQMI
+578 EPSFLGQLI

-594 TMGYLKA
+594 TIGYLKA

-620 LGDPRANLQ
+620 LGDPRANLE
-629 TLKALSAYEKYLL
+629 TLKSLSAYEKYLL
-642 EQEARKAAGL
+642 EQEAKKAAGL

-669 IDLTGMANPD
+669 VDLTGMANP

>member
-1 MAYENVDRVKRNV
+1 MAYENVERIRENLIKMV
-14 MAMIDKGAPSEHLD
+14 DKNAPIAHID

-41 TKALDL
+41 AKALDL

-52 GKTSEF
+52 GRTAEY

-72 ADELEALTKSLA
+72 ADELESLVKSLA

-110 ALATEIAGGLPYALL
+110 ALATEIAGGLPYAAL

-139 ASPLVRAGVTSGASA
+139 AAPLVRAGVTAGSSA
-154 VTGALTGALG
+154 VTGALTGALS
-164 GAGAAGVGERMA
+164 GAGASGVGERVA
-176 GAQAGGALG
+176 GAQAGGTLG
-185 GLVGGAAPAVTKGIG
+185 GIVGGAAPAVTKGIG

-218 VGKAVGLATGQS
+218 VGKAVGLATGQT
-230 VDYANRAKAKLL
+230 VDAANRAKAKLL
-242 EALYRDKVSPADLE
+242 EAMYRDKVSPADLE
-256 KMILASANLE
+256 KMIKAA
-266 RTITGTTKPVGIVD
+266 TKPVGIVD

-286 RSLADVAQK
+286 KSLADVAQK
-295 YPSTARQT
+295 YPSEARQA
-303 AKTALEER
+303 AKLALEER
-311 AAGQGERIQGD
+311 GAGQAGRIQGD

-332 PFEYTTAIAQ
+332 PFEYTAAIAE
-342 RQQQV
+342 RQQKL
-347 SSPLYQKAYAYGEV
+347 SSPLYQKAYSYGEV

-376 KAAKEA
+376 TATKKAQE
-382 QDLLAAEG
+382 LLAAEG
-390 RSVDMSMPTVEV
+390 RAIDMEMPTVEV
-402 LDQVKR
+402 LDQIKR
-408 GLDVLIK
+408 GLDVLIFNEIK
-415 KETDP
+415 D
-420 FGKITDLGRIY
+420 GKLSQLGNIY
-431 KNKKNEFLSELDTAV
+431 KNKKNEFLAQLDQSV
-446 PDFGRA
+446 PDYGKA
-452 RAAFAGEAELLDAT
+452 RAAYAGEAELLDAT
-466 KLGKDFYKQTA
+466 KLGQDFYKQTA

-499 LDAVKE
+499 LDAVKT
-505 KITTAKDTADIR
+505 KIQTAKDTADIR
-517 KRIFGSPAE
+517 KRIFGSPEE
-526 RDRVSS
+526 RKRVSS
-532 LFPDTDTFK
+532 LFPDDETFK

-551 MMRKTQEKILGNSA
+551 IMRKTQEKILGNSA
-565 TFERQIAGQALEA
+565 TAERQLGMQQLEA
-578 EPSFIGQMI
+578 EPSFIGQLI

-620 LGDPRANLQ
+620 LGDPRANLE
-629 TLKALSAYEKYLL
+629 TLKGLSAYEKYLL
-642 EQEARKAAGL
+642 DLEAKKAAGL

-669 IDLTGMANPD
+669 VDLTGMANP

>member
-1 MAYENVDRVKRNV
+1 MAYENIERIRENLIKMVDKS
-14 MAMIDKGAPSEHLD
+14 APITDID

-41 TKALDL
+41 AKALNL

-52 GKTSEF
+52 GKTAEF

-72 ADELEALTKSLA
+72 SDELESLIKSLA
-84 GQGTYEQNLA
+84 GKGTYEQNLA

-110 ALATEIAGGLPYALL
+110 ALATEIVGGLPYALV
-125 PFLGTARYAQMARE
+125 PFLGTAKYAQMARE
-139 ASPLVRAGVTSGASA
+139 AAPLARAGITAGTSAT
-154 VTGALTGALG
+154 TGALTGALS
-164 GAGAAGVGERMA
+164 GAGGAGVGERMA
-176 GAQAGGALG
+176 GAQAGGTFG
-185 GLVGGAAPAVTKGIG
+185 GIVGGAAPVVTKGIG
-200 MAGSKVV
+200 MAGSKAV
-207 DVTSGIPVVQQ
+207 DVTSGIPIVQQ
-218 VGKAVGLATGQS
+218 VGKAVGLATGQT
-230 VDYANRAKAKLL
+230 VDAANRAKAKLL
-242 EALYRDKVSPADLE
+242 EAMYRDKVSPADLE
-256 KMILASANLE
+256 KMIQAA
-266 RTITGTTKPVGIVD
+266 TKPVGIVD

-295 YPSTARQT
+295 YPSEARQA
-303 AKTALEER
+303 AKVALEER

-332 PFEYTTAIAQ
+332 PFEYTTAIAK
-342 RQQQV
+342 RQQQL
-347 SSPLYQKAYAYGEV
+347 SSPLYQKAYSYGQV

-390 RSVDMSMPTVEV
+390 RAVDMSMPTVEV

-415 KETDP
+415 RETDP

-431 KNKKNEFLSELDTAV
+431 KNKKNEFLSELDSAV
-446 PDFGRA
+446 PDYGRA

-505 KITTAKDTADIR
+505 KIQTAKDTADIR

-526 RDRVSS
+526 RNRVSS
-532 LFPDTDTFK
+532 LFPDQDTFK

-551 MMRKTQEKILGNSA
+551 IMRRTQEKILGNSA
-565 TFERQIAGQALEA
+565 TAERQLGMQQLEV
-578 EPSFIGQMI
+578 EPSFLGQLI

-606 AGQTAEELGPMLFK
+606 AGQTAEQLGPMLFK
-620 LGDPRANLQ
+620 LGDPRANLE
-629 TLKALSAYEKYLL
+629 TLKGLSAYEKYLL
-642 EQEARKAAGL
+642 DLEAKKAAGL

>member
-1 MAYENVDRVKRNV
+1 MAYENVERVRKNLITMV
-14 MAMIDKGAPSEHLD
+14 DKNAPND
-28 KYLKEEGFTQESF
+28 DINKYLKEEGFTQETF
-41 TKALDL
+41 AKALDL

-52 GKTSEF
+52 GRTSEY

-72 ADELEALTKSLA
+72 ADELESLMKSLS

-104 QQNPKT
+104 QENPKT
-110 ALATEIAGGLPYALL
+110 ALATEIAGGLPYALV
-125 PFLGTARYAQMARE
+125 PFLGTAKYAQMASN
-139 ASPLVRAGVTSGASA
+139 AAPMVRAGVTAGASA

-164 GAGAAGVGERMA
+164 GAGAAGVGERMV
-176 GAQAGGALG
+176 GAQAGGTLG
-185 GLVGGAAPAVTKGIG
+185 GLVGGAAPAVAKGVG

-207 DVTSGIPVVQQ
+207 DVTSGIPVLQQ
-218 VGKAVGLATGQS
+218 VGKAVGVATGQS
-230 VDYANRAKAKLL
+230 IDYANRAKAKLL

-256 KMILASANLE
+256 KMILAA
-266 RTITGTTKPVGIVD
+266 TKPVGLVD

-295 YPSTARQT
+295 YPSTARQV

-332 PFEYTTAIAQ
+332 PFDYTAAIAQ
-342 RQQQV
+342 RQKEV

-376 KAAKEA
+376 TATKEA
-382 QDLLAAEG
+382 QGLLEAEG
-390 RSVDMSMPTVEV
+390 RTVDMSRPTVET
-402 LDQVKR
+402 LDNIKR
-408 GLDVLIK
+408 GLDALIFAQI
-415 KETDP
+415 KEGKLSEL
-420 FGKITDLGRIY
+420 GKIY
-431 KNKKNEFLSELDTAV
+431 KKKKNEFLSELDTAV

-466 KLGKDFYKQTA
+466 KLGQDFYKQTA

-484 AKLSPSEQEAYKVGA
+484 AKLSASEQEAYKVGA

-505 KITTAKDTADIR
+505 KIISAKDTADIR
-517 KRIFGSPAE
+517 KRIFGSPSE
-526 RDRVSS
+526 RSRVSS
-532 LFPDTDTFK
+532 LFPDDATFK

-565 TFERQIAGQALEA
+565 TFERQIAGQGLEA

-594 TMGYLKA
+594 TLGYLKA

-620 LGDPRANLQ
+620 LGDPRANVE

-642 EQEARKAAGL
+642 DLEAKKAAGL

-659 GLLDTEKPYR
+659 GLLNTEKPYR
-669 IDLTGMANPD
+669 VDLTGMANPD

>member
-1 MAYENVDRVKRNV
+1 MAYENVERIRENLIKMV
-14 MAMIDKGAPSEHLD
+14 DKNAPVSHID

-41 TKALDL
+41 AKALDL
-47 VKQSG
+47 VKKSG
-52 GKTSEF
+52 GRTAEF

-139 ASPLVRAGVTSGASA
+139 ASPLVRAGVTAGSSA

-164 GAGAAGVGERMA
+164 GAGVAGTGERMA
-176 GAQAGGALG
+176 GAQAGGTLG
-185 GLVGGAAPAVTKGIG
+185 GIVGGAAPAITKGIG
-200 MAGSKVV
+200 MAGGKVV

-218 VGKAVGLATGQS
+218 VGKAIGLATGQT
-230 VDYANRAKAKLL
+230 VDAANRAKAKLL
-242 EALYRDKVSPADLE
+242 EAMYRDKVSPADLE
-256 KMILASANLE
+256 KMIAAA
-266 RTITGTTKPVGIVD
+266 TKPVGIVD
-280 IAGENV
+280 IVGENV
-286 RSLADVAQK
+286 KSLADVVQK

-342 RQQQV
+342 RQKKL
-347 SSPLYQKAYAYGEV
+347 SSPLYQKAYSYGEV
-361 TDPKVLKFLELPQFK
+361 TDPAVLKFLDLPQFK
-376 KAAKEA
+376 TATKEA
-382 QDLLAAEG
+382 QALLAAEG
-390 RSVDMSMPTVEV
+390 RTVDMSRPTVET
-402 LDQVKR
+402 LDNIKR
-408 GLDVLIK
+408 GLDALIE
-415 KETDP
+415 KETDS
-420 FGKITDLGRIY
+420 FGKVTKLGQIY
-431 KNKKNEFLSELDTAV
+431 KTKKNEFLTELDTAV
-446 PDFGRA
+446 PDFGKA

-477 AEANRTF
+477 SEANRTF
-484 AKLSPSEQEAYKVGA
+484 AALSPSEQEAYKVGA

-505 KITTAKDTADIR
+505 KIQTAKDTADIR
-517 KRIFGSPAE
+517 KRIFGSPSE
-526 RDRVSS
+526 RNRVSS
-532 LFPDTDTFK
+532 LFPDDATFK

-565 TFERQIAGQALEA
+565 TAERQLGIQGFEA

-587 EQGPLRG
+587 EQGPLKG
-594 TMGYLKA
+594 TLGYLKA

-620 LGDPRANLQ
+620 LGDPRANIE
-629 TLKALSAYEKYLL
+629 TLKGLSAYEKYLL
-642 EQEARKAAGL
+642 DLEAKKAAGL

>member
-1 MAYENVDRVKRNV
+1 MAYDNIERIRENLIKMVDKN
-14 MAMIDKGAPSEHLD
+14 APIDHID

-41 TKALDL
+41 VKALDL
-47 VKQSG
+47 VKKSG
-52 GKTSEF
+52 GKTAEF

-110 ALATEIAGGLPYALL
+110 ALATEIAGGLPYALV
-125 PFLGTARYAQMARE
+125 PFLGTAKYAQMAKD
-139 ASPLVRAGVTSGASA
+139 AAPLVRAGVTAGASA
-154 VTGALTGALG
+154 VTGALTGALS
-164 GAGAAGVGERMA
+164 GAGGAGVGERMA
-176 GAQAGGALG
+176 GAQTGGAFG
-185 GLVGGAAPAVTKGIG
+185 GLVGGAAPAVTKGLG

-218 VGKAVGLATGQS
+218 VGKAIGMATGQT
-230 VDYANRAKAKLL
+230 VDAANRAKAKLL
-242 EALYRDKVSPADLE
+242 EAMYRDKVSPADLE
-256 KMILASANLE
+256 KMIKAA
-266 RTITGTTKPVGIVD
+266 TKPVGIVD

-286 RSLADVAQK
+286 KSLADVAQK
-295 YPSTARQT
+295 YPSEARQA
-303 AKTALEER
+303 AKLALEER

-332 PFEYTTAIAQ
+332 PFEYTNAIAQ
-342 RQQQV
+342 RQKQL

-361 TDPKVLKFLELPQFK
+361 TDPAVLKFLELPQFK
-376 KAAKEA
+376 TASKEA
-382 QDLLAAEG
+382 QALLAAEG
-390 RSVDMSMPTVEV
+390 RTVDMSRPTVET
-402 LDQVKR
+402 LDNIKR
-408 GLDVLIK
+408 GLDALIE
-415 KETDP
+415 KETDS
-420 FGKITDLGRIY
+420 FGKVSKLGQIY
-431 KNKKNEFLSELDTAV
+431 KTKKNEFLSELDSAV

-477 AEANRTF
+477 SEANRTF
-484 AKLSPSEQEAYKVGA
+484 TALSPSEQEAYKVGA

-565 TFERQIAGQALEA
+565 TAERQLGMQQLEA
-578 EPSFIGQMI
+578 EPSFLGQMI
-587 EQGPLRG
+587 EQGPLKG
-594 TMGYLKA
+594 TLGYLKA

-620 LGDPRANLQ
+620 LGDPRANIQ
-629 TLKALSAYEKYLL
+629 TLQGLSAYEKYLL
-642 EQEARKAAGL
+642 DLEAKKAAGL

-669 IDLTGMANPD
+669 VDLTGMANP

>member
-1 MAYENVDRVKRNV
+1 MAYENIERIRENLIKMVDKN
-14 MAMIDKGAPSEHLD
+14 APITDID

-41 TKALDL
+41 AKALNL

-52 GKTSEF
+52 GKTAEF

-72 ADELEALTKSLA
+72 ADELESLIKSLA
-84 GQGTYEQNLA
+84 GKGTYEQNLA

-110 ALATEIAGGLPYALL
+110 ALATEIAGGLPYALV

-139 ASPLVRAGVTSGASA
+139 AAPLARAGITAGTSAA
-154 VTGALTGALG
+154 TGALTGALSGAG
-164 GAGAAGVGERMA
+164 GAGIGERMA

-185 GLVGGAAPAVTKGIG
+185 GIVGGAAPVVTKGIG
-200 MAGSKVV
+200 MAGSKAV
-207 DVTSGIPVVQQ
+207 DVTSGIPVIQQ
-218 VGKAVGLATGQS
+218 VGKAVGLATGQT
-230 VDYANRAKAKLL
+230 VNAANRAKAKLL
-242 EALYRDKVSPADLE
+242 EAMYRDKVSPADLE
-256 KMILASANLE
+256 KMIQAA
-266 RTITGTTKPVGIVD
+266 TKPVGIVD

-286 RSLADVAQK
+286 KSLADVAQK
-295 YPSTARQT
+295 YPSEARQA
-303 AKTALEER
+303 AKVALEER

-332 PFEYTTAIAQ
+332 PFEYTTAIAK
-342 RQQQV
+342 RQQQL
-347 SSPLYQKAYAYGEV
+347 SSPLYQKAYSYGQV

-376 KAAKEA
+376 TAAKEA
-382 QDLLAAEG
+382 QALLAAEG
-390 RSVDMSMPTVEV
+390 RAVDMSMPTVEV

-415 KETDP
+415 RETDP

-431 KNKKNEFLSELDTAV
+431 KNKKNEFLSELDSAV
-446 PDFGRA
+446 PDYGRA

-505 KITTAKDTADIR
+505 KIQTAKDTADIR

-526 RDRVSS
+526 RNRVSS
-532 LFPDTDTFK
+532 LFPDQDTFK

-551 MMRKTQEKILGNSA
+551 IMRRTQEKILGNSA
-565 TFERQIAGQALEA
+565 TAERQLGMQQLEV
-578 EPSFIGQMI
+578 EPSFLGQLI

-606 AGQTAEELGPMLFK
+606 AGQTAEQLGPMLFK
-620 LGDPRANLQ
+620 LGDPRANLE
-629 TLKALSAYEKYLL
+629 TLKGLSAYEKYLL
-642 EQEARKAAGL
+642 DLEAKKAAGL

>member
-1 MAYENVDRVKRNV
+1 MAYENVERIRENLIKMV
-14 MAMIDKGAPSEHLD
+14 DKNAPVDHID

-41 TKALDL
+41 VKALDL
-47 VKQSG
+47 VKKSG
-52 GKTSEF
+52 GKTAEY
-58 GAGRSLAQGATFGF
+58 GVGRSLAQGATFGF
-72 ADELEALTKSLA
+72 ADELEALTKSLV

-94 ALELAKQKYG
+94 ALELAKQKFG

-110 ALATEIAGGLPYALL
+110 ALGTEIAGGLPYALL
-125 PFLGTARYAQMARE
+125 PFLGTAKYAQMAKD
-139 ASPLVRAGVTSGASA
+139 AAPLVRAGVTAGASA

-185 GLVGGAAPAVTKGIG
+185 GIVGGAAPAVTKGIG
-200 MAGSKVV
+200 AAGSKVV

-218 VGKAVGLATGQS
+218 VGKAVGLATGQT
-230 VDYANRAKAKLL
+230 VDATNRAKAKLL
-242 EALYRDKVSPADLE
+242 EAMYRDKVSPADLE
-256 KMILASANLE
+256 KMIRAA
-266 RTITGTTKPVGIVD
+266 TKPVGIAD

-295 YPSTARQT
+295 YPSEARQA
-303 AKTALEER
+303 AKMALEER

-332 PFEYTTAIAQ
+332 PFEYTNAIAK
-342 RQQQV
+342 RQKQV

-361 TDPKVLKFLELPQFK
+361 TDPAVLKFLELPQFK

-382 QDLLAAEG
+382 QELLAAEG

-415 KETDP
+415 RETDP
-420 FGKITDLGRIY
+420 FGKMTDLGRIY
-431 KNKKNEFLSELDTAV
+431 KNKKNEFLSELDSAV

-505 KITTAKDTADIR
+505 KIQTAKDTADIR

-526 RDRVSS
+526 RNRVSS
-532 LFPDTDTFK
+532 LFPDDATFK

-551 MMRKTQEKILGNSA
+551 MMRRTQEKILGNSA
-565 TFERQIAGQALEA
+565 TAERQLGMQQLEA
-578 EPSFIGQMI
+578 EPSFLGQMI

-594 TMGYLKA
+594 TIGYLKA

-620 LGDPRANLQ
+620 LGDPRANLE
-629 TLKALSAYEKYLL
+629 TLKGLSAYEKYLL
-642 EQEARKAAGL
+642 ELEAKKAAGL

-669 IDLTGMANPD
+669 VDLTGMANP

>member
-1 MAYENVDRVKRNV
+1 MAKD
-14 MAMIDKGAPSEHLD
+14 
-28 KYLKEEGFTQESF
+28 
-41 TKALDL
+41 
-47 VKQSG
+47 
-52 GKTSEF
+52 
-58 GAGRSLAQGATFGF
+58 
-72 ADELEALTKSLA
+72 
-84 GQGTYEQNLA
+84 A
-94 ALELAKQKYG
+94 A
-104 QQNPKT
+104 
-110 ALATEIAGGLPYALL
+110 
-125 PFLGTARYAQMARE
+125 
-139 ASPLVRAGVTSGASA
+139 PLVRAGVTAGASA
-154 VTGALTGALG
+154 VTGALTGALS
-164 GAGAAGVGERMA
+164 GAGGAGVGERMA
-176 GAQAGGALG
+176 GAQTGGAFG

-200 MAGSKVV
+200 MAGSKIV

-218 VGKAVGLATGQS
+218 IGKGIGLATGQT
-230 VDYANRAKAKLL
+230 VDAANRAKAKLL
-242 EALYRDKVSPADLE
+242 EAMYRDKVSPADLE
-256 KMILASANLE
+256 KMIKAA
-266 RTITGTTKPVGIVD
+266 TKPVGIVD

-286 RSLADVAQK
+286 KSLADVAQK
-295 YPSTARQT
+295 YPSEARQA
-303 AKTALEER
+303 AKLALEER

-332 PFEYTTAIAQ
+332 PFEYTAAISQ
-342 RQQQV
+342 RQKQL

-361 TDPKVLKFLELPQFK
+361 TDPAVLKFLELPQFK

-415 KETDP
+415 RETDP

-431 KNKKNEFLSELDTAV
+431 KNKKNEFLSELDSAV
-446 PDFGRA
+446 PDFGKA

-477 AEANRTF
+477 SEANRTF
-484 AKLSPSEQEAYKVGA
+484 TALSPSEQEAYKVGA

-565 TFERQIAGQALEA
+565 TAERQLGMQQLEA
-578 EPSFIGQMI
+578 EPSFFGQMI

-594 TMGYLKA
+594 TLGYLKA

-620 LGDPRANLQ
+620 LGDPRANQQ
-629 TLKALSAYEKYLL
+629 TLQALSAYEKYLL
-642 EQEARKAAGL
+642 DLEAKKAAGL

-669 IDLTGMANPD
+669 VDLTGMANPD

>member
-1 MAYENVDRVKRNV
+1 MAYENVERVRKNLITMV
-14 MAMIDKGAPSEHLD
+14 DKNAPIDD
-28 KYLKEEGFTQESF
+28 INKYLKEEGFTQETF

-52 GKTSEF
+52 GKTAEY

-72 ADELEALTKSLA
+72 ADELESLMKSLS

-104 QQNPKT
+104 QENPKT
-110 ALATEIAGGLPYALL
+110 ALTTEIVGGLPYALL
-125 PFLGTARYAQMARE
+125 PFLGTARYAQMARN
-139 ASPLVRAGVTSGASA
+139 AAPMVRAGVTAGASA

-164 GAGAAGVGERMA
+164 GAGSAGVGERVA
-176 GAQAGGALG
+176 GAQAGGTLG
-185 GLVGGAAPAVTKGIG
+185 GLVGGAAPAVSKGIG

-256 KMILASANLE
+256 KMIAAA
-266 RTITGTTKPVGIVD
+266 TKPVGIVD

-286 RSLADVAQK
+286 KSLADVAQK
-295 YPSTARQT
+295 YPSTARQV

-332 PFEYTTAIAQ
+332 PFEYTTVIAQ
-342 RQQQV
+342 RQKQV
-347 SSPLYQKAYAYGEV
+347 STPLYQKAYSYGEV
-361 TDPKVLKFLELPQFK
+361 TDPNVLKYLELPQFK
-376 KAAKEA
+376 TATKKAQE
-382 QDLLAAEG
+382 LLAAEG
-390 RSVDMSMPTVEV
+390 RTVDMSRPTVET
-402 LDQVKR
+402 LDNIKR
-408 GLDVLIK
+408 GLDVLIDA
-415 KETDP
+415 ETDA
-420 FGKITDLGRIY
+420 FGKVSKLGNIY

-452 RAAFAGEAELLDAT
+452 RAVYAGEAELLDAT

-477 AEANRTF
+477 SEANRTF

-526 RDRVSS
+526 RSRVSS
-532 LFPDTDTFK
+532 LFPDDATFK

-565 TFERQIAGQALEA
+565 TFERQIAGQGLEA
-578 EPSFIGQMI
+578 EPSFIGQLI

-594 TMGYLKA
+594 TLGYLKA

-620 LGDPRANLQ
+620 LGDPRANVE

-642 EQEARKAAGL
+642 DLEAKKAAGL

-659 GLLDTEKPYR
+659 GLLNTEKPYR
-669 IDLTGMANPD
+669 VDLTGMANP

>member
-1 MAYENVDRVKRNV
+1 MAYENIERIRENLIKMVDKN
-14 MAMIDKGAPSEHLD
+14 APIAHID

-41 TKALDL
+41 AKALNL

-52 GKTSEF
+52 GKTAEF

-72 ADELEALTKSLA
+72 ADELESLVKSLA

-110 ALATEIAGGLPYALL
+110 ALTTEIAGGLPYALL

-139 ASPLVRAGVTSGASA
+139 AAPMVRAGVTAGSSA
-154 VTGALTGALG
+154 VTGALTGALSGAG
-164 GAGAAGVGERMA
+164 GAGIGERMA

-185 GLVGGAAPAVTKGIG
+185 GIVGGAAPAVTKGVG

-218 VGKAVGLATGQS
+218 AGKAIGLATGQT
-230 VDYANRAKAKLL
+230 VDAANRAKAKLL
-242 EALYRDKVSPADLE
+242 EAMYRDKVSPADLE
-256 KMILASANLE
+256 KMIQAA
-266 RTITGTTKPVGIVD
+266 TKPVGIVD

-295 YPSTARQT
+295 YPSEARQA
-303 AKTALEER
+303 AKLALEER

-342 RQQQV
+342 RQKQV

-376 KAAKEA
+376 TATKEA
-382 QDLLAAEG
+382 QALLAAEG
-390 RSVDMSMPTVEV
+390 RTVDMSRPTVET
-402 LDQVKR
+402 LDNIKR
-408 GLDVLIK
+408 GLDALIE
-415 KETDP
+415 KETDS
-420 FGKITDLGRIY
+420 FGKVTKLGQIY
-431 KNKKNEFLSELDTAV
+431 KTKKNEFLSELDSAV

-526 RDRVSS
+526 RQRVSS
-532 LFPDTDTFK
+532 LFPDDATFK

-551 MMRKTQEKILGNSA
+551 IMRKTQEKILGNSA
-565 TFERQIAGQALEA
+565 TVERQLGVQSLEA
-578 EPSFIGQMI
+578 EPSFIGQLI

-620 LGDPRANLQ
+620 LGDPRANLE
-629 TLKALSAYEKYLL
+629 TLKGLSAYEKYLL
-642 EQEARKAAGL
+642 DLEAKKAAGL

-669 IDLTGMANPD
+669 VDLTGMAN

>member
-1 MAYENVDRVKRNV
+1 
-14 MAMIDKGAPSEHLD
+14 
-28 KYLKEEGFTQESF
+28 
-41 TKALDL
+41 
-47 VKQSG
+47 
-52 GKTSEF
+52 
-58 GAGRSLAQGATFGF
+58 
-72 ADELEALTKSLA
+72 
-84 GQGTYEQNLA
+84 
-94 ALELAKQKYG
+94 
-104 QQNPKT
+104 
-110 ALATEIAGGLPYALL
+110 
-125 PFLGTARYAQMARE
+125 
-139 ASPLVRAGVTSGASA
+139 LVRAGVTAGASA

-164 GAGAAGVGERMA
+164 GAGAAGVGERVA
-176 GAQAGGALG
+176 GAQAGGTFG
-185 GLVGGAAPAVTKGIG
+185 GLVGGAVPAVSKGVG
-200 MAGSKVV
+200 MVGSKVV
-207 DVTSGIPVVQQ
+207 DVTSGIPVLQQ
-218 VGKAVGLATGQS
+218 AGKAVGLATGQS
-230 VDYANRAKAKLL
+230 IDYANRAKAKLL

-256 KMILASANLE
+256 KMIAAA
-266 RTITGTTKPVGIVD
+266 TKPVGIVD

-286 RSLADVAQK
+286 KSLADVAQK

-342 RQQQV
+342 RQKQV
-347 SSPLYQKAYAYGEV
+347 STPLYQKAYSYGEV
-361 TDPKVLKFLELPQFK
+361 TDPNVLKYLELPQFK
-376 KAAKEA
+376 TAAKEA
-382 QDLLAAEG
+382 QILLAAEG
-390 RSVDMSMPTVEV
+390 RTVDMSRPTVET
-402 LDQVKR
+402 LDNIKR
-408 GLDVLIK
+408 GLDALIE
-415 KETDP
+415 KETDS
-420 FGKITDLGRIY
+420 FGKVSKLGTIY
-431 KNKKNEFLSELDTAV
+431 KNKKNEFLSELDAAV

-477 AEANRTF
+477 SEANRTF

-526 RDRVSS
+526 RSRVSS
-532 LFPDTDTFK
+532 LFPDDATFK

-551 MMRKTQEKILGNSA
+551 LMRKTQEKILGNSA
-565 TFERQIAGQALEA
+565 TFERQIAGQGLEA
-578 EPSFIGQMI
+578 EPSFIGQLI

-594 TMGYLKA
+594 TLGYLKA

-620 LGDPRANLQ
+620 LGDPRANIE

-659 GLLDTEKPYR
+659 GLLNTEKPYR
-669 IDLTGMANPD
+669 VDLTGMANPD

>member
-1 MAYENVDRVKRNV
+1 MAYENIERIRENLIKMVDKN
-14 MAMIDKGAPSEHLD
+14 APVAHID
-28 KYLKEEGFTQESF
+28 KYLKEEGFTQDSF
-41 TKALDL
+41 VKALDL

-72 ADELEALTKSLA
+72 ADELESLVKSLA

-110 ALATEIAGGLPYALL
+110 ALATEITGGLPYALL

-139 ASPLVRAGVTSGASA
+139 AAPMVRAGVTAGASA
-154 VTGALTGALG
+154 VTGALTGALSGAG
-164 GAGAAGVGERMA
+164 GAGIGERMA
-176 GAQAGGALG
+176 GAQTGGALG
-185 GLVGGAAPAVTKGIG
+185 GIVGGAAPAVTKGIG

-218 VGKAVGLATGQS
+218 AGKAIGLATGQT
-230 VDYANRAKAKLL
+230 VDAANRAKAKLL
-242 EALYRDKVSPADLE
+242 EAMYRDKVSPADLE
-256 KMILASANLE
+256 KMIQAA
-266 RTITGTTKPVGIVD
+266 TKPVGIVD

-295 YPSTARQT
+295 YPSEARQA
-303 AKTALEER
+303 AKLALEER
-311 AAGQGERIQGD
+311 GAGQAGRIQGD

-342 RQQQV
+342 RQRQV
-347 SSPLYQKAYAYGEV
+347 SSPLYQKAYSYGEV

-376 KAAKEA
+376 TATKEA
-382 QDLLAAEG
+382 QALLAAEG
-390 RSVDMSMPTVEV
+390 RTVDMSRPTVET
-402 LDQVKR
+402 LDNIKR
-408 GLDVLIK
+408 GLDALIE
-415 KETDP
+415 KETDS
-420 FGKITDLGRIY
+420 FGKVTKLGQIY
-431 KNKKNEFLSELDTAV
+431 KTKKNEFLSELDSAV

-505 KITTAKDTADIR
+505 KIQSAKDTADIR

-526 RDRVSS
+526 RERVSS
-532 LFPDTDTFK
+532 LFPDDATFK

-551 MMRKTQEKILGNSA
+551 IMRKTQEKILGNSA
-565 TFERQIAGQALEA
+565 TVERQLGVQSLEA
-578 EPSFIGQMI
+578 EPSFIGQLI

-629 TLKALSAYEKYLL
+629 TLKGLSAYEKYLL
-642 EQEARKAAGL
+642 DLEAKKAAGL

-669 IDLTGMANPD
+669 VDLTGMAN

>member
-1 MAYENVDRVKRNV
+1 MAYENVERIRNNLITMV
-14 MAMIDKGAPSEHLD
+14 DKNAPIDHID
-28 KYLKEEGFTQESF
+28 KYLKEEGFTQETF
-41 TKALDL
+41 AKALEL
-47 VKQSG
+47 VKKTG
-52 GKTSEF
+52 GKTAEF

-94 ALELAKQKYG
+94 ALELAKQRYG

-125 PFLGTARYAQMARE
+125 PFLGTAKYAQMAKD
-139 ASPLVRAGVTSGASA
+139 AAPLVRAGVTAGASA

-185 GLVGGAAPAVTKGIG
+185 GIVGGAAPAVTKGIG
-200 MAGSKVV
+200 MAGGKVV

-218 VGKAVGLATGQS
+218 VGKAVGLATGQTI
-230 VDYANRAKAKLL
+230 DAANRAKAKLL
-242 EALYRDKVSPADLE
+242 EAMYRDKVSPADLE
-256 KMILASANLE
+256 KMIQAA
-266 RTITGTTKPVGIVD
+266 TKPVGIVD

-286 RSLADVAQK
+286 KSLADVAQK
-295 YPSTARQT
+295 YPSEARQA
-303 AKTALEER
+303 AKLALEER
-311 AAGQGERIQGD
+311 GAGQAGRIQGD

-332 PFEYTTAIAQ
+332 PFEYTAAIAQ
-342 RQQQV
+342 RQKQV
-347 SSPLYQKAYAYGEV
+347 SSPLYQKAYSYGEV
-361 TDPKVLKFLELPQFK
+361 TEPSVLKFLELPQFK
-376 KAAKEA
+376 TAAKEA
-382 QDLLAAEG
+382 QALLAAEG
-390 RSVDMSMPTVEV
+390 RTVDMSRPTVET
-402 LDQVKR
+402 LDNIKR
-408 GLDVLIK
+408 GLDVLIE
-415 KETDP
+415 KETDS
-420 FGKITDLGRIY
+420 FGKVSKLGNIY

-446 PDFGRA
+446 PDFGKA

-466 KLGKDFYKQTA
+466 KLGQDFYKQTA
-477 AEANRTF
+477 AEASRTF

-499 LDAVKE
+499 LDAVKT
-505 KITTAKDTADIR
+505 KIQTAKDTADIR
-517 KRIFGSPAE
+517 KRIFGSPEE
-526 RDRVSS
+526 RQRVSS
-532 LFPDTDTFK
+532 LFPDDATFK

-565 TFERQIAGQALEA
+565 TAERQLGMQQLEA
-578 EPSFIGQMI
+578 EPSFIGQLI

-620 LGDPRANLQ
+620 LGDPRANLE
-629 TLKALSAYEKYLL
+629 TLKGLSAYEKYLL
-642 EQEARKAAGL
+642 ELEARKAAGL

-669 IDLTGMANPD
+669 VDLTGMANP

>member
-1 MAYENVDRVKRNV
+1 MAYENVERVRQNLITMVDKK
-14 MAMIDKGAPSEHLD
+14 APIDHID

-41 TKALDL
+41 AKALDL

-52 GKTSEF
+52 GKTSEY

-72 ADELEALTKSLA
+72 ADELESLVKSLA

-94 ALELAKQKYG
+94 ALELAKQRYG

-125 PFLGTARYAQMARE
+125 PFLGTAKYAQMAKD
-139 ASPLVRAGVTSGASA
+139 AAPLVRAGVTAGASA

-164 GAGAAGVGERMA
+164 GAGAAGSGERMA
-176 GAQAGGALG
+176 GAKAGGTFG
-185 GLVGGAAPAVTKGIG
+185 GIVGGAAPVVTKGIG
-200 MAGSKVV
+200 AVGGKVV

-218 VGKAVGLATGQS
+218 VGKAVGLATGQT
-230 VDYANRAKAKLL
+230 VDAANRAKAKLL
-242 EALYRDKVSPADLE
+242 EAMYRDKVSPADLE
-256 KMILASANLE
+256 KMIAAA
-266 RTITGTTKPVGIVD
+266 TKPVGIVD

-286 RSLADVAQK
+286 KSLADVAQK
-295 YPSTARQT
+295 YPSEARQA
-303 AKTALEER
+303 AKLALEER

-332 PFEYTTAIAQ
+332 PFEYTAAIAE
-342 RQQQV
+342 RQQKLA
-347 SSPLYQKAYAYGEV
+347 SPLYQAAYSFGEV

-376 KAAKEA
+376 TATKKAQE
-382 QDLLAAEG
+382 LLEAEG

-408 GLDVLIK
+408 GLDVLIFNEIK
-415 KETDP
+415 DGKLSQL
-420 FGKITDLGRIY
+420 GKIY
-431 KNKKNEFLSELDTAV
+431 KDKKNEFLYQLDKSV
-446 PDFGRA
+446 PDYGKA
-452 RAAFAGEAELLDAT
+452 RAAYAGEAELLDAT

-477 AEANRTF
+477 SEANRTF
-484 AKLSPSEQEAYKVGA
+484 AALSPSEQEAYKVGA

-505 KITTAKDTADIR
+505 KIITAKDTADIR

-526 RDRVSS
+526 RNRVSS
-532 LFPDTDTFK
+532 LFPDDATFK

-551 MMRKTQEKILGNSA
+551 MMRKTQEKVLGNSS
-565 TFERQIAGQALEA
+565 TFERQIGSQSLEA
-578 EPSFIGQMI
+578 EPSFLGQLI

-594 TMGYLKA
+594 TLGYLKA

-620 LGDPRANLQ
+620 LGDPRANLE

-642 EQEARKAAGL
+642 EQEAKKAAGL
-652 TGASTMT
+652 AGASTMT
-659 GLLDTEKPYR
+659 GLLNTEKPYR
-669 IDLTGMANPD
+669 VDLTGMANPD

>member
-1 MAYENVDRVKRNV
+1 MAYENVERVRQNLIK
-14 MAMIDKGAPSEHLD
+14 MIDKKAPIEHID

-41 TKALDL
+41 AKALDL
-47 VKQSG
+47 VKQAG
-52 GKTSEF
+52 GKTAEY

-72 ADELEALTKSLA
+72 ADELEALMKSLA

-94 ALELAKQKYG
+94 ALELAKQRYG

-110 ALATEIAGGLPYALL
+110 ALATELAGGLPYALV
-125 PFLGTARYAQMARE
+125 PFLGTAKYAQMAKE
-139 ASPLVRAGVTSGASA
+139 AAPLVRAGVTAGASA

-164 GAGAAGVGERMA
+164 GAGGAGVGERMA
-176 GAQAGGALG
+176 GAQTGATFG
-185 GLVGGAAPAVTKGIG
+185 GLVGGAAPVVSKGVG

-207 DVTSGIPVVQQ
+207 DVTSGIPAIQQ
-218 VGKAVGLATGQS
+218 VGKAVGLATGQTI
-230 VDYANRAKAKLL
+230 DAANRAKAKLL

-256 KMILASANLE
+256 KMIAAA
-266 RTITGTTKPVGIVD
+266 TKPVGIVD

-286 RSLADVAQK
+286 KSLADVVQK
-295 YPSTARQT
+295 YPSEARQA
-303 AKTALEER
+303 AKLALEER

-332 PFEYTTAIAQ
+332 PFEYTAAIAE
-342 RQQQV
+342 RQQKLA
-347 SSPLYQKAYAYGEV
+347 SPLYQAAYSFGEV

-376 KAAKEA
+376 TAAKKA
-382 QDLLAAEG
+382 QELLAAEG
-390 RSVDMSMPTVEV
+390 RDIDMSMPTVEV

-408 GLDVLIK
+408 GLDVLIFNEIK
-415 KETDP
+415 D
-420 FGKITDLGRIY
+420 GKLSQLGNIY
-431 KNKKNEFLSELDTAV
+431 KNKKNEFLTQLDKSV
-446 PDFGRA
+446 PDYGKA
-452 RAAFAGEAELLDAT
+452 RAAYAGEAELLDAT

-477 AEANRTF
+477 SEANRTF
-484 AKLSPSEQEAYKVGA
+484 AALSPSEQEAYKVGA

-505 KITTAKDTADIR
+505 KIQTAKDTADIR

-526 RDRVSS
+526 RNRVSA
-532 LFPDTDTFK
+532 LFPDDATFK

-565 TFERQIAGQALEA
+565 TAERQLGMQQLEA
-578 EPSFIGQMI
+578 EPSFIGQLI
-587 EQGPLRG
+587 EQGPLKG
-594 TMGYLKA
+594 TLGYLKA

-620 LGDPRANLQ
+620 LGDPRANIQ
-629 TLKALSAYEKYLL
+629 TLQGLSAYEKYLL
-642 EQEARKAAGL
+642 DLEAKKAAGL

-659 GLLDTEKPYR
+659 GLLNTEKPYR
-669 IDLTGMANPD
+669 VDLTGMANPD

>member
-1 MAYENVDRVKRNV
+1 MAYENVERIRKNLITMV
-14 MAMIDKGAPSEHLD
+14 DKNAPVD
-28 KYLKEEGFTQESF
+28 DINKYLKEEGFTQDSF
-41 TKALDL
+41 AKALDL

-52 GKTSEF
+52 GKTAEY

-72 ADELEALTKSLA
+72 ADELESLVKSLA
-84 GQGTYEQNLA
+84 GQGDYKQNLA
-94 ALELAKQKYG
+94 ALELAKQSYG

-125 PFLGTARYAQMARE
+125 PFLGTARYAQMAKN
-139 ASPLVRAGVTSGASA
+139 ASPLVRSGVTAGASA

-164 GAGAAGVGERMA
+164 GAGAAGVGERVA
-176 GAQAGGALG
+176 GAQAGGTLG
-185 GLVGGAAPAVTKGIG
+185 GLVGGAAPVVTKGIG
-200 MAGSKVV
+200 AAGSKVV
-207 DVTSGIPVVQQ
+207 DVTSGIPVLQQ
-218 VGKAVGLATGQS
+218 AGKAVGLATGQS

-256 KMILASANLE
+256 KMITAA
-266 RTITGTTKPVGIVD
+266 TKPVGIVD

-286 RSLADVAQK
+286 KSLADVAQK
-295 YPSTARQT
+295 YPSEARQA
-303 AKTALEER
+303 AKLALEER
-311 AAGQGERIQGD
+311 AAGQAGRIQGD

-342 RQQQV
+342 RQKQV
-347 SSPLYQKAYAYGEV
+347 SSPLYQKAYSYGEV
-361 TDPKVLKFLELPQFK
+361 TEPNVLKFLELPQFK
-376 KAAKEA
+376 TAAKEA
-382 QDLLAAEG
+382 QALLAAEG
-390 RSVDMSMPTVEV
+390 RTVDMSRPTVET
-402 LDQVKR
+402 LDNIKR
-408 GLDVLIK
+408 GLDVLIE
-415 KETDP
+415 KETDS
-420 FGKITDLGRIY
+420 FGKVSKLGNIY

-466 KLGKDFYKQTA
+466 KLGQDFYKQTA
-477 AEANRTF
+477 SEANRTF
-484 AKLSPSEQEAYKVGA
+484 AKLSQSEQEAYKVGA
-499 LDAVKE
+499 LDAVKT
-505 KITTAKDTADIR
+505 KIQTAKDTADIR
-517 KRIFGSPAE
+517 KRIFGSPEE
-526 RDRVSS
+526 RQRVSS
-532 LFPDTDTFK
+532 LFPDDATFK

-565 TFERQIAGQALEA
+565 TFERQIAGQSLEA
-578 EPSFIGQMI
+578 EPSFLGQMI

-594 TMGYLKA
+594 TLGYLKA

-620 LGDPRANLQ
+620 LGDPRANLE

-642 EQEARKAAGL
+642 EQEAKRAAGL

-659 GLLDTEKPYR
+659 GLLNTEKPYR
-669 IDLTGMANPD
+669 VDLTGMANLD

>member
-1 MAYENVDRVKRNV
+1 MAYENVERIRNNLITMV
-14 MAMIDKGAPSEHLD
+14 DKNAPIDHID
-28 KYLKEEGFTQESF
+28 KYLKEEGFTQETF
-41 TKALDL
+41 AKALEL
-47 VKQSG
+47 VKKTG
-52 GKTSEF
+52 GKTAEF

-94 ALELAKQKYG
+94 ALELAKQRYG

-110 ALATEIAGGLPYALL
+110 ALATEIAGSLPYALL
-125 PFLGTARYAQMARE
+125 PFLGTAKYAQMAKD
-139 ASPLVRAGVTSGASA
+139 AAPLVRAGVTAGASA
-154 VTGALTGALG
+154 VTGAITGALG
-164 GAGAAGVGERMA
+164 GAGAAGTGERMA
-176 GAQAGGALG
+176 GAQAGGKFGA
-185 GLVGGAAPAVTKGIG
+185 LVGGAAPAVTKGVG

-218 VGKAVGLATGQS
+218 VGKAVGLATGQTI
-230 VDYANRAKAKLL
+230 DAANRAKAKLL
-242 EALYRDKVSPADLE
+242 EAMYRDKVSPADLE
-256 KMILASANLE
+256 KMIQAA
-266 RTITGTTKPVGIVD
+266 TKPVGIVD

-286 RSLADVAQK
+286 KSLADVAQK
-295 YPSTARQT
+295 YPSEARQA
-303 AKTALEER
+303 AKLALEER
-311 AAGQGERIQGD
+311 AAGQAGRIQGD

-332 PFEYTTAIAQ
+332 PFDYTTAIAQ
-342 RQQQV
+342 RQKQV
-347 SSPLYQKAYAYGEV
+347 SSPLYQKAYSYGEV
-361 TDPKVLKFLELPQFK
+361 TEPSVLKFLELPQFK
-376 KAAKEA
+376 TAAKEA
-382 QDLLAAEG
+382 QALLAAEG
-390 RSVDMSMPTVEV
+390 RTVDMSRPTVET
-402 LDQVKR
+402 LDNIKR
-408 GLDVLIK
+408 GLDVLIE
-415 KETDP
+415 KETDS
-420 FGKITDLGRIY
+420 FGKVSKLGNIY

-466 KLGKDFYKQTA
+466 KLGQDFYKQTA

-499 LDAVKE
+499 LDAVKT
-505 KITTAKDTADIR
+505 KIQTAKDTADIR
-517 KRIFGSPAE
+517 KRIFGSPEE
-526 RDRVSS
+526 RQRVSS
-532 LFPDTDTFK
+532 LFPDDATFK

-551 MMRKTQEKILGNSA
+551 MMRKTQEKVLGNSS
-565 TFERQIAGQALEA
+565 TFERQIGGQSLEA
-578 EPSFIGQMI
+578 EPSFIGQLI

-594 TMGYLKA
+594 TLGYLKA

-620 LGDPRANLQ
+620 LGDPRANIE

-659 GLLDTEKPYR
+659 GLLNTEKPYR
-669 IDLTGMANPD
+669 VDLTGMANPD